1 MRKIKGNIMSFDRKF
16 RTLQSSNV
24 QSGSS
29 VNGTNPPD
37 PGNVVLASLS
47 ETHHD
52 VTELTFCV

>member
-1 MRKIKGNIMSFDRKF
+1 MSFDRKF